1 MMTNEHK
8 LEKKVSEIGWD
19 QTSSLAK
26 LDGTKRPVWQKWH
39 GIKCP
44 WDQLSRSRLPPVCC
58 AALPANPASANIVV
72 NSSLW

>member
-44 WDQLSRSRLPPVCC
+44 WDQLSGSHILHAHEKRYV
-58 AALPANPASANIVV
+58 
-72 NSSLW
+72 